1 MTKNLLTME
10 RVFAAPIEKVFAF
23 ITERENL
30 LKWWGPTGTSVA
42 ENHLDLSALGSWWFI
57 MIDPSGGRTKV
68 TGEVLALD
76 PPNMVEFSLI
86 VHIAG
91 GPPMIESVVRFSLAR
106 VDTGGTHFTLTQSG
120 LSDAEI
126 EMQSKYGWAST
137 LARLEDLLN

>member
-1 MTKNLLTME
+1 MTGNLLSME

-30 LKWWGPTGTSVA
+30 LKWWGPTGTRVA
-42 ENHLDLSALGSWWFI
+42 ENHLDLSALGGWWFI

-68 TGEVLALD
+68 TGEVLVLN
-76 PPNMVEFSLI
+76 PPHMVEFSLI
-86 VHIAG
+86 VHTND
-91 GPPMIESVVRFSLAR
+91 GPPMIDSVVRFELAR

-137 LARLEDLLN
+137 LARLEEILN

>member
-1 MTKNLLTME
+1 MTGNLLIME
-10 RVFAAPIEKVFAF
+10 RVFAAPLEKVFAF

-68 TGEVLALD
+68 TGEVLKLS
-76 PPNMVEFSLI
+76 PPHMVEFSLI
-86 VHIAG
+86 VHLAD
-91 GPPMIESVVRFSLAR
+91 GPPMIDSVVRFELAR
-106 VDTGGTHFTLTQSG
+106 VDTGGTYFTLTQSG

-126 EMQSKYGWAST
+126 ELQSKQGWAST
-137 LARLEDLLN
+137 LARLEALLQ

>member
-1 MTKNLLTME
+1 MSGNLLIME

-42 ENHLDLSALGSWWFI
+42 DNHLDLSALGEWWFI

-68 TGEVLALD
+68 TGEVKKLN
-76 PPNMVEFSLI
+76 PPQMLEFSLI
-86 VHIAG
+86 VHMAD
-91 GPPMIESVVRFSLAR
+91 GPPMIDSVVRFELAS

-120 LSDAEI
+120 LTDAEI